1 MLGKVSVPKQHDSIG
16 LLSLKQRS
24 QHKLLNIMFIQ
35 ANKGCSRKVT
45 NINT

>member
-1 MLGKVSVPKQHDSIG
+1 MLGKVSVPKLHDSIG
-16 LLSLKQRS
+16 LLKQHS